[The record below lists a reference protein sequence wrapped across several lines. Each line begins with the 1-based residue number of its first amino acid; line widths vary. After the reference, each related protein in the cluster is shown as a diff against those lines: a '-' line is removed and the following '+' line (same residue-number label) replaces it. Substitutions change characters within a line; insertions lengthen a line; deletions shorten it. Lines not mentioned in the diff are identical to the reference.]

1 MLVVSVAS
9 ELEPPFQ
16 FRRENLSTNAVV
28 RVCLPADISNE
39 MILIGLLAKQLSFP
53 DYFGENWDALEEC
66 LRDLSWLPAGPIV
79 LEHVDVPLVRDVANA
94 RIYIA
99 MLADA
104 TRETSRADRPL
115 RVVFPPDFRDQISWL
130 LRL

>member
-1 MLVVSVAS
+1 MSVVSVAGG
-9 ELEPPFQ
+9 LEPPFQ
-16 FRRENLSTNAVV
+16 FRRENLSTNAAV

-39 MILIGLLAKQLSFP
+39 MILLSLIAKQLSFP

-79 LEHVDVPLVRDVANA
+79 LEHADVPLIRDIANA

-99 MLADA
+99 ILADA
-104 TRETSRADRPL
+104 TRETSRPDRPL